1 MSIFELFGNKYR
13 NRKLQTFKNVCVLVA
28 VVLKRVHNLLK
39 EILKIGEILTSLVK
53 KEKALS
59 PSNPA
64 CRLNKI
70 VWNHCFDFHWLKARV
85 ALLVKLLNLLWF
97 KHFFFLMHPCFD
109 WPWNALS
116 HPFWF
121 FRRKCLL
128 HQIIWSCLKTLNKY
142 ALLLFFFKGNMKV

>member
-1 MSIFELFGNKYR
+1 MAIFELRGNKYR
-13 NRKLQTFKNVCVLVA
+13 NRKLQTLKNVCVLVA

-59 PSNPA
+59 PSNPT

-97 KHFFFLMHPCFD
+97 KHTFFSWCTLASIDLEMHYLIPFD
-109 WPWNALS
+109 FSEENVCCIRSFEAV
-116 HPFWF
+116 
-121 FRRKCLL
+121 
-128 HQIIWSCLKTLNKY
+128 LKHWINTL
-142 ALLLFFFKGNMKV
+142 

>member
-1 MSIFELFGNKYR
+1 MHFQISSEHTHKDLSPVVINYR
-13 NRKLQTFKNVCVLVA
+13 DINLQTLKNVCVLVA

-39 EILKIGEILTSLVK
+39 EILKNRRNACFFSKEK

-70 VWNHCFDFHWLKARV
+70 VWNHCFDSHWLKARV

-97 KHFFFLMHPCFD
+97 KHFFFLMHPCFS

-116 HPFWF
+116 HPF
-121 FRRKCLL
+121 
-128 HQIIWSCLKTLNKY
+128 
-142 ALLLFFFKGNMKV
+142 LFFQKKISIVSDHLKLS